1 MENKASVLGRF
12 KVGTRIYSGFS
23 LVLFFLCIVA
33 VLGYVA
39 LGNVGGNFVE
49 YDKVAAN
56 TVRVLTIDRNIV
68 GLRRNVLLFTGGQ
81 ATQDAL
87 GRVRELEGALRKD
100 ISDALAATT
109 NSERK
114 ALLQA
119 LAELFDRYANNF
131 EKVVDTRARWTKA
144 IDERMTPLGQ
154 TMVQSLS
161 AMMATAFANGK
172 YDNAARIGMAEES
185 LLQAR
190 LNAVK
195 FFNKPD
201 EKFVDEVRN
210 KIKDFSERVVDLQ
223 QYLVVLENIEAC
235 KKAIENGK
243 EYSAAFDDVI
253 AAGYEVDRVVNK
265 ENRDIANKIS
275 EIAQK
280 LKESQLD
287 TANRLGESTR
297 VEISSQQGTSTTLS
311 IIAVVLGLV
320 VATVIA
326 RSIIGPVNDMTAA
339 MSRLA
344 HGDLSVMVPALS
356 NKDEIGEMAQ
366 AVQVFKDNAK
376 ENEKLKAAQE
386 AETLAKHRRQQEA
399 EELIDM
405 FSASVSGVF
414 HSLSQASSTMSHTAE
429 GMKGVVFETNSQID
443 SVTAEVAEARG
454 NSQAVAAAS
463 QELTAAIGEI
473 SRLVNTSSQVAEA
486 GTSQAKEVVGKVTM
500 LRDASEKIGTII
512 GIISEIAS
520 QTNLLALN
528 ATIEA
533 ARAGDAGK
541 GFAVVAG
548 EVKNLSGQTQKATIE
563 ITNQIG
569 DIQSAIDG
577 TVAAVQA
584 IGDTVTQ
591 IYESSA
597 EIAAAI
603 TEQQSAT
610 DEIARNIQFISSS
623 TDRISE
629 NMVAVRESA
638 DQTSVASSQVQDASG
653 AMAGQTERMSVEVK
667 DFLSA
672 IKGSGTKHQFER
684 LDADVQATIVV
695 AGGSSK
701 AVRARQLSIAGAWLD
716 IRIDQPLGSSVEVT
730 LGGVSRPIKARIAGQ
745 TDSGTRLQFPM
756 DDQHLAFMTETLSAL
771 GCKVA

>member
-1 MENKASVLGRF
+1 M
-12 KVGTRIYSGFS
+12 
-23 LVLFFLCIVA
+23 
-33 VLGYVA
+33 
-39 LGNVGGNFVE
+39 
-49 YDKVAAN
+49 AAN

-87 GRVRELEGALRKD
+87 GRVRELEAALRKD
-100 ISDALAATT
+100 ISDAIGGAA

-114 ALLQA
+114 AMLQS
-119 LAELFDRYANNF
+119 LAELFEQYANNF
-131 EKVVDTRARWTKA
+131 EKVVDTRAHWTKA
-144 IDERMTPLGQ
+144 IEVRMTPLGQ

-161 AMMATAFANGK
+161 AMMATAFASGK

-201 EKFVDEVRN
+201 EKFVGEVRN
-210 KIKDFSERVVDLQ
+210 KIKDFSERIVDLQ
-223 QYLVVLENIEAC
+223 QYLVIPENIEAC
-235 KKAIENGK
+235 RKAIADSK

-280 LKESQLD
+280 LKDGQLD

-326 RSIIGPVNDMTAA
+326 RSIIGPVNDMTAV

-344 HGDLSVMVPALS
+344 HGDLTVMVPALS
-356 NKDEIGEMAQ
+356 NKDEIGEMAR

-376 ENEKLKAAQE
+376 ENEKLKTAQE
-386 AETLAKHRRQQEA
+386 EEALAKHRRQQES

-414 HSLSQASSTMSHTAE
+414 HSLSEASSTMSNTAE

-486 GTSQAKEVVGKVTM
+486 GTCQAKEVIGKVTM
-500 LRDASEKIGTII
+500 LRDASDKIGTII

-563 ITNQIG
+563 ITSQIG
-569 DIQSAIDG
+569 DIQAAIDG

-591 IYESSA
+591 IYQSSA

-629 NMVAVRESA
+629 NMTAVRESA
-638 DQTSVASSQVQDASG
+638 DQTSVASSQVRDASG

-672 IKGSGTKHQFER
+672 IKGSGTKHQ
-684 LDADVQATIVV
+684 
-695 AGGSSK
+695 
-701 AVRARQLSIAGAWLD
+701 
-716 IRIDQPLGSSVEVT
+716 
-730 LGGVSRPIKARIAGQ
+730 
-745 TDSGTRLQFPM
+745 
-756 DDQHLAFMTETLSAL
+756 
-771 GCKVA
+771 